1 MAVIDAVL
9 GRPLATSEY
18 REQKIGPIAGV
29 PVLGLDGLASA
40 AYGPEA
46 ALAVLIPAG
55 IAGLAYMWPIVGAI
69 LLLLAVLYFSY
80 RQTIAAYPNGGGSY
94 IVAKQNLGTNVGLVA
109 GASLL
114 LDYVLNV
121 AVAISAGIAALVSA
135 VPALHPYMLLLCL
148 VMLSVITLV
157 NLRGVR
163 ESGIAFGIPTYLFV
177 FSLLAV
183 LALGAWRT
191 IIAGGHPTAVVAPPE
206 VPAAAGSVSAWLL
219 LRAFAS
225 GCTAMTGVE
234 AVSNGIPLFAR
245 PMVHNAQRTLTLIVV
260 ILGLLLGGIACLTGS
275 YHIAAMDQEKPGYQS
290 IISQSISAVAGRGSV
305 YYVTIAS
312 VVAVL
317 MLSANTSFAAFPR
330 LCRLLAEDC
339 FLPSAF
345 ANLGRRL
352 VYSIGITI
360 LAVVSALLLIGFGGI
375 TDRLIPL
382 FAVGAFGAF
391 TLSQAGM
398 VEHWRLSRIRKHR
411 RSRIAVNA
419 IGATTTG
426 IALLIIVAAKFR
438 EGAWV
443 TLLVVPGL
451 IVMFKAISRHYSR
464 VSREINTPIRLQTWK
479 VLPLTVVLPID
490 AWNKVTERAVRF
502 ALELSHDIT
511 AVHVTSH
518 SDNKRLR
525 KRWCEVVEEPAREA
539 GYEPPRLEIIHS
551 PYRQLFQPLLDFVER
566 VKQEKPDRLVAV
578 IVPEVVQ
585 PRWWEYLLHNHR
597 AMGLKAALFLKGDQR
612 TIVINT
618 PWYIR
623 D

>member
-9 GRPLATSEY
+9 GRPLATSEQH
-18 REQKIGPIAGV
+18 EQKIGPVAGV

-46 ALAVLIPAG
+46 ALAVLIPTG
-55 IAGLAYMWPIVGAI
+55 VAGLAYMWPIVGAI
-69 LLLLAVLYFSY
+69 LLLLAILYFSY

-94 IVAKQNLGTNVGLVA
+94 TVAKENLGTNLGLVA

-114 LDYVLNV
+114 LDYILNV

-135 VPALHPYMLLLCL
+135 VPALHPYMLSLCL
-148 VMLSVITLV
+148 ITLCVITLV

-163 ESGIAFGIPTYLFV
+163 ESSLAFGIPTYVFV
-177 FSLLAV
+177 IALLAV
-183 LALGAWRT
+183 LGVGLYRSFT
-191 IIAGGHPTAVVAPPE
+191 SGGNPSPVVPPPG
-206 VPAAAGSVSAWLL
+206 VPAAVTSVGMWLV

-234 AVSNGIPLFAR
+234 AVSNGVPLFAK
-245 PMVHNAQRTLTLIVV
+245 PTVENAQRTLTLIVI
-260 ILGLLLGGIACLTGS
+260 ILGLLLAGVASLSHG
-275 YHIAAMDQEKPGYQS
+275 YHIAAMDQEKPDYQS
-290 IISQSISAVAGRGSV
+290 VLSQLVAAVAGRGV
-305 YYVTIAS
+305 LYDVTIAS

-317 MLSANTSFAAFPR
+317 MLSANTSFAGFPR
-330 LCRLLAEDC
+330 LCRLLAEDD
-339 FLPSAF
+339 FLPAAF

-360 LAVVSALLLIGFGGI
+360 LALVSALILIAFGGI

-398 VEHWRLSRIRKHR
+398 VAHWRRSRVRKHR
-411 RSRIAVNA
+411 RARITVNA
-419 IGATTTG
+419 IGAVTTAV
-426 IALLIIVAAKFR
+426 ALLVIIAAKFV

-443 TLLVVPGL
+443 TLIIVPGML
-451 IVMFKAISRHYSR
+451 AIFKGVARHYRRISREVDHSA
-464 VSREINTPIRLQTWK
+464 ELKTWK
-479 VLPLTVVLPID
+479 VRPLAVIVPID
-490 AWNKVTERAVRF
+490 GWNKVTERALRF
-502 ALELSHDIT
+502 ALEISSDIT
-511 AVHVTSH
+511 AVHVTSK

-525 KRWCEVVEEPAREA
+525 KTWSEMVEEPARA
-539 GYEPPRLEIIHS
+539 AKYEPPRLEIIHS
-551 PYRQLFQPLLDFVER
+551 PYRQLFQPILDFVEK

-578 IVPEVVQ
+578 VVPEVVQ

-597 AMGLKAALFLKGDQR
+597 AMGLKAALFVKGDER

-618 PWYIR
+618 PWYVR
-623 D
+623 